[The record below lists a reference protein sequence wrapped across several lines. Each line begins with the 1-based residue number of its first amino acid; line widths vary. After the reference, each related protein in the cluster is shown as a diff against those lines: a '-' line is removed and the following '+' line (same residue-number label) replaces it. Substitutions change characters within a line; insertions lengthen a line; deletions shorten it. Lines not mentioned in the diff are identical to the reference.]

1 MTPAPVTAA
10 TSLKIE
16 YEQQLQSWL
25 ASTPEELE
33 TGLWIIGYEF
43 PIGANFADL
52 LAVDRMGRLVVIEVK
67 RANATREAV
76 GQALDYASAL
86 DLMHASEIAR
96 TVEAQPARPEFP
108 PVIDF
113 MRERASRFPESE
125 PPPLT
130 PTRILLAATSES
142 ASTTRI
148 LSYLREREVEVESI
162 VFEGAF
168 TPKGKR
174 TYRRRRTPD
183 ARVQTSDGALGPRD
197 SIADGHRPAP
207 EPCRAKFPK
216 AGTKAR
222 HKIEEVHQRAAMYP
236 GADLFREIHCAL
248 VHAFP
253 QAGEEA
259 RRERDSYGQL
269 SCGIGVNMPATAAD
283 AQQNRLDYFS
293 LRMYPDDRPGHVR
306 LQFFD
311 GAAGR
316 IGAAEPALESLPEFN
331 PYGGRNRGAIDGCDV
346 WFTEETWPDHRPQ
359 LEEVLRAI
367 NETWATEWRAGR
379 SQ

>member
-1 MTPAPVTAA
+1 MTSAPSTAA

-52 LAVDRMGRLVVIEVK
+52 LAVDRTGRLVVIEVK

-86 DLMHASEIAR
+86 DLMHTSEIAR
-96 TVEAQPARPEFP
+96 TVEAQAARPEFP

-113 MRERASRFPESE
+113 MREHASRFPGSE

-148 LSYLREREVEVESI
+148 LSYLRERGVEVEGV
-162 VFEGAF
+162 VFEGIF

-174 TYRRRRTPD
+174 TYQRRRTSH
-183 ARVQTSDGALGPRD
+183 ASAQASDREPGPHD
-197 SIADGHRPAP
+197 ADGHHHAP

-222 HKIEEVHQRAAMYP
+222 DKIEEVHQRAAMYL
-236 GADLFREIHCAL
+236 GADLFREIHCTL
-248 VHAFP
+248 LHAFP

-283 AQQNRLDYFS
+283 DQRSRLDYFS

-311 GAAGR
+311 GAARRVGTS
-316 IGAAEPALESLPEFN
+316 EHLLESLPEFDS
-331 PYGGRNRGAIDGCDV
+331 YGGRNRGAIDGCDV
-346 WFTEETWPDHRPQ
+346 WFTEETWPDHRAQ

-367 NETWATEWRAGR
+367 NETWETER
-379 SQ
+379 